1 MLQQMNLTTKGE
13 KIDLLKHKCFNS
25 RGSAK
30 QCRVA
35 QRSPQEL
42 FYDLKKERKKCVV
55 ALVAEI
61 SMAFRQRSSGELI
74 CSIAMSRGGGNVDY
88 AIDSAV
94 DPFARSAS
102 IIALM

>member
-1 MLQQMNLTTKGE
+1 
-13 KIDLLKHKCFNS
+13 
-25 RGSAK
+25 
-30 QCRVA
+30 
-35 QRSPQEL
+35 
-42 FYDLKKERKKCVV
+42 VV

-74 CSIAMSRGGGNVDY
+74 CSIAMSRGGGNANY
-88 AIDSAV
+88 ALDSAV

>member
-42 FYDLKKERKKCVV
+42 FYDKNGEMCGG
-55 ALVAEI
+55 
-61 SMAFRQRSSGELI
+61 SGGRNQHGFLTMKQWGAYLQHSNVKG
-74 CSIAMSRGGGNVDY
+74 SIMHLTLQWILLLDRLQS
-88 AIDSAV
+88 
-94 DPFARSAS
+94 
-102 IIALM
+102 

>member
-1 MLQQMNLTTKGE
+1 MSIGHTHSISSTDPRHVRYLVQQMNLTTKGE

-42 FYDLKKERKKCVV
+42 FYDKKKEKCVV
-55 ALVAEI
+55 AKI
-61 SMAFRQRSSGELI
+61 SMAFRQ
-74 CSIAMSRGGGNVDY
+74 
-88 AIDSAV
+88 
-94 DPFARSAS
+94 
-102 IIALM
+102 